1 MDTGARIRQ
10 AAAEG
15 TRTVLVAVFAS
26 AALAAIKIVAGLT
39 GNSYALVADGLESV
53 LDIFSSLVVL
63 SAIRIS
69 IAPQTPRFPYG
80 LGKAEPLSALA
91 VATVLALAGVGIAVE
106 AVREIRTP
114 HGAPAA
120 FTLFVLAAVIAV
132 KEVTFRRLSARGA
145 AIGSQAIRTDAW
157 HHRSDALTSLAAFVG
172 ISIALVGGAGWEA
185 ADDWAALF
193 ACGVIEFNAARLL
206 RTALHDVLDVAAP
219 PDVERRVRTIAE
231 SVAGVES
238 IEQCR
243 VRRSGLT
250 YLVDIHVEVDGTL
263 SVRRGHQIA
272 HLVKD
277 ALIKSEVPIMD
288 VLVHIEP
295 AANHEGHEERSTA
308 TPTKG

>member
-1 MDTGARIRQ
+1 METGTQIRQ

-15 TRTVLVAVFAS
+15 TRTVLVAILAS
-26 AALAAIKIVAGLT
+26 AALAAVKIVAGLT

-53 LDIFSSLVVL
+53 LDIFCSLVVL

-91 VATVLALAGVGIAVE
+91 VATVLGLAGVGIAVE

-114 HGAPAA
+114 HAAPAV

-132 KEVTFRRLSARGA
+132 KEVTFRALSTRGD

-157 HHRSDALTSLAAFVG
+157 HHRSDALTSLAVFVG
-172 ISIALVGGAGWEA
+172 ISIALAGGEGWEA

-193 ACGVIEFNAARLL
+193 ACGVIEVNAARLL
-206 RTALHDVLDVAAP
+206 RAALHDVLDVAAP
-219 PDVERRVRTIAE
+219 QDVERRIRTIAQ
-231 SVAGVES
+231 SVPGVES
-238 IEQCR
+238 IDVCR
-243 VRRSGLT
+243 VRRSGLA
-250 YLVDIHVEVDGTL
+250 YLVDIHAEVDGAL

-277 ALIKSEVPIMD
+277 ALIRSEVPIMD

-295 AANHEGHEERSTA
+295 A
-308 TPTKG
+308 PT